1 MRLRSTLLAIFF
13 VQGSGLCADNVEPGI
28 NESVTNSQSLSAY
41 LNLIMEMEAKYGAY
55 NPELIQVFVKKGHW
69 HHEQVDYLAAA
80 ESYRSALHISKV
92 NKGLHN
98 FAQIELAELLSH
110 ALIALEDWQSLDDNL
125 QYLLWLY
132 RRNFTGEDDRLL
144 AMIERVTNWYMQA
157 YKLHRGGEAVSYLLK
172 ADELIE
178 ETTRRV
184 AKYNGKYSQQLIN
197 LLQRTATINYQ
208 IANDIEDTYIMSY
221 SVIQDVMM
229 KNKRAT
235 PYFNEAGV
243 RDFYF
248 DQSFYKGKRAFDRIL
263 EIHKRTLPDS
273 AVEYAKT
280 LVYQGDYY
288 LSLGRKWHAMGNYE
302 KAHKMLQIYS
312 VASEHVASLFGQP
325 RQVEPFIIPGK
336 EIVEIGQQQYIDAQF
351 DVLSTGWPSHI
362 RIVARKPKDNDQ
374 LRTRG
379 KYAIASTRFRP
390 RFEQGEPVNT
400 EDVTLRYIFRH

>member
-1 MRLRSTLLAIFF
+1 MT
-13 VQGSGLCADNVEPGI
+13 
-28 NESVTNSQSLSAY
+28 
-41 LNLIMEMEAKYGAY
+41 
-55 NPELIQVFVKKGHW
+55 
-69 HHEQVDYLAAA
+69 
-80 ESYRSALHISKV
+80 
-92 NKGLHN
+92 
-98 FAQIELAELLSH
+98 
-110 ALIALEDWQSLDDNL
+110 
-125 QYLLWLY
+125 
-132 RRNFTGEDDRLL
+132 
-144 AMIERVTNWYMQA
+144 
-157 YKLHRGGEAVSYLLK
+157 
-172 ADELIE
+172 
-178 ETTRRV
+178 
-184 AKYNGKYSQQLIN
+184 
-197 LLQRTATINYQ
+197 
-208 IANDIEDTYIMSY
+208 
-221 SVIQDVMM
+221 
-229 KNKRAT
+229 
-235 PYFNEAGV
+235 

-325 RQVEPFIIPGK
+325 RQVQPFIIPGK

-362 RIVARKPKDNDQ
+362 RIVASKPKDNDQ
-374 LRTRG
+374 LKKRG

-400 EDVTLRYIFRH
+400 EDVTLRYFFRH